1 MSNCNK
7 HESKFELEC
16 GPGSK
21 NKVEQQVL
29 TEFKIIYPEILMV
42 FLSVNKITIGN
53 TALFVLSYLGVDVSS
68 RTCYINEIMTCH

>member
-21 NKVEQQVL
+21 NEVEQQVL

-53 TALFVLSYLGVDVSS
+53 TALFVCFIISGSGCVIKDLLYQ
-68 RTCYINEIMTCH
+68 